1 MSQSDD
7 FPLLSVRVWGHYACF
22 TRPEMKAE
30 RVTYPVPPPSAARG
44 ILEAIFWKPE
54 FVWRVR
60 EIWGLKPIRYFSILR
75 NEVNEPAS
83 HRAARSW
90 VGSHK
95 GYVAQFH
102 RAQRHTL
109 ALRDVEYI
117 IRARI
122 DVKPYVDA
130 NPAKYVA
137 QFKRRLRRGACFHRP
152 YLGTREFAAYFSEPM
167 GDEQPID
174 LSMEIGR
181 MLYDLD
187 YKDDGRGT
195 PRFFSARLERGI
207 LRVPVLSSEGV

>member
-1 MSQSDD
+1 MPQGDD
-7 FPLLSVRVWGHYACF
+7 FPLLSVRVWGDYACF

-30 RVTYPVPPPSAARG
+30 RVTYPVPTPSAARG
-44 ILEAIFWKPE
+44 ILESIFWKPE

-60 EIWGLKPIRYFSILR
+60 EIWVLKPIRYFSILR

-83 HRAARSW
+83 HRSARSW
-90 VGSHK
+90 VGSYK
-95 GYVAQFH
+95 GYIAQFH

-122 DVKPYVDA
+122 DIKPHVDA
-130 NPAKYVA
+130 NPAKYVD

-152 YLGTREFAAYFSEPM
+152 YLGTREFVAYFSEPV
-167 GDEQPID
+167 GDERPID

-181 MLYDLD
+181 MLHDLD

-195 PRFFSARLERGI
+195 PRFFSAHLERGI
-207 LRVPVLSSEGV
+207 LRVPVLSSEEV